1 MKLLSWDKFY
11 KELADVFPE
20 AMLDSLEKIDAKVTE
35 KRNDRLTKKNG
46 DQIISVICPHSK
58 VRICLP
64 VKFSEC
70 THPGIFCGLSFVR
83 DSIGAFDFYLIFC
96 KIFHNSKSLAKNTKE
111 AGNAP
116 NMSCMQ

>member
-83 DSIGAFDFYLIFC
+83 DRIGAFDFLFN
-96 KIFHNSKSLAKNTKE
+96 FL
-111 AGNAP
+111 
-116 NMSCMQ
+116 